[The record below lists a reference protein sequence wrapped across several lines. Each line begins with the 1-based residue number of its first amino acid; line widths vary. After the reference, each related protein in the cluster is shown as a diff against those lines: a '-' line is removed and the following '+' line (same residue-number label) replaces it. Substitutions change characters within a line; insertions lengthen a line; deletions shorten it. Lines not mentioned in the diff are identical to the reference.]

1 MLAEMYPVLE
11 AKSGDSP
18 QPGLGMVNLRV
29 GRAMRG
35 MLRMSEALATTSVP
49 SESRGRRRRGGPV
62 WAVAV
67 AAVLLAGTVSC
78 GGGGDDAGGQARADK
93 GGPTASGQAPSAKAE
108 QQSLEM
114 KGLVALVSGNLT
126 ELVVFDETTGR
137 TKAGAFLPQHA
148 VPSAWRRQAFS
159 GDWHS
164 VVWTTKAGDLFFGE
178 YTSGAGP
185 NGNYGDTP
193 VSIGGKPTYSGG
205 KPGYTQPRFGPD
217 GKRVYFLANN
227 DKVYSA
233 DPKTPDDLKEEATLE
248 TGTFSRDSELNWD
261 IAASGQV
268 EKRQTVSPGQKNE
281 ATAPDGKRSV
291 VKNGSGWFLKEAGST
306 AEPKFLFERLLDHDE
321 KPLADKRMTVDL
333 LGWY

>member
-1 MLAEMYPVLE
+1 
-11 AKSGDSP
+11 
-18 QPGLGMVNLRV
+18 
-29 GRAMRG
+29 
-35 MLRMSEALATTSVP
+35 MSEVLVTTAVP
-49 SESRGRRRRGGPV
+49 GEGRGRRRRRWPV
-62 WAVAV
+62 GAVPV
-67 AAVLLAGTVSC
+67 LAVLLAGTVAC
-78 GGGGDDAGGQARADK
+78 GGDGGGGQPPADK
-93 GGPTASGQAPSAKAE
+93 AVPTVAGQSPSAKTE
-108 QQSLEM
+108 HKSLEM

-137 TKAGAFLPQHA
+137 TKAGAFLPQYA

-159 GDWHS
+159 PDWHS
-164 VVWTTKAGDLFFGE
+164 VVWTTKGGDLYFGE

-193 VSIGGKPTYSGG
+193 VHIGGKPTYSGG

-233 DPKTPDDLKEEATLE
+233 DPKSPDDLKEEATLGP
-248 TGTFSRDSELNWD
+248 GTSAQENELAWD

-268 EKRQTVSPGQKNE
+268 EKRQAASPGRDSE
-281 ATAPDGKRSV
+281 VPAPDGKRTL
-291 VKNGSGWFLKEAGST
+291 VKNGSGWFLKETGSS
-306 AEPKFLFERLLDHDE
+306 AEPKFLFEHLLDYDE
-321 KPLADKRMTVDL
+321 KPLANKSVTVDV